1 MKIALINLAVDTN
14 YGGNLQRFA
23 LYTVLKEMGHDVSYI
38 PVKFRAYVPKGIK
51 GLFIYIKRYLRKVV
65 GRKKILV
72 FEEKERIKEYAIQL
86 PAVWNFIYKYLSVFP
101 QIFYEDDDFQ
111 KLNESQFDAFIVG
124 SDQVWRSSAGRNIEH
139 YFLDFVKGDVLRI
152 AYAASF
158 GNDGSGYTDEQIED
172 CQQLIRKFDAVSLR
186 ESIGMDILSRYS
198 WTLRKAPSIVLD
210 PTLLLS
216 KDKYIQLLDLKKNKE
231 RSLFYYILD
240 INQEKQDLISDIAR
254 SLNLESK
261 GIDTLFPNLG
271 KKTLSINPS
280 INSWLENI
288 MNSEYVVTDSFH
300 GTMFCLIF
308 NVPFVTII
316 NHKRGAERYS
326 PLIDKLNLR
335 GHFIS
340 DDEIDKVVITS
351 ILDDINWKHI
361 NSVIKEEC
369 DYSLD
374 FLINSLKVKC
384 SSI

>member
-23 LYTVLKEMGHDVSYI
+23 LYTVLKEMGHEVSFI
-38 PVKFRAYVPKGIK
+38 PVKFRAYIPKGIK
-51 GLFIYIKRYLRKVV
+51 GFFIYIKRYLHKVV
-65 GRKKILV
+65 GRKGILV
-72 FEEKERIKEYAIQL
+72 FEERERIREYALQL

-111 KLNESQFDAFIVG
+111 KLNENNFDAFIVG
-124 SDQVWRSSAGRNIEH
+124 SDQVWRSSPGRNIEH
-139 YFLDFVKGDVLRI
+139 YFLDFVKGDALKI

-158 GNDGSGYTDEQIED
+158 GNAGRGYTDKQIED
-172 CQQLIRKFDAVSLR
+172 CRLLIGKFDAVSLR
-186 ESIGMDILSRYS
+186 ESIGLEILSKYS
-198 WTLRKAPSIVLD
+198 WTLRNAPSIVLD

-216 KDKYIQLLDLKKNKE
+216 QDKYIRLLDLKKNKGKN
-231 RSLFYYILD
+231 LFYYILD
-240 INQEKQDLISDIAR
+240 INQDKLDLISDIAR

-271 KKTLSINPS
+271 KKTSSMNPS
-280 INSWLENI
+280 INSWLENF
-288 MNSEYVVTDSFH
+288 MNSEFVVTDSFH

-316 NHKRGAERYS
+316 NRKRGTERYY

-335 GHFIS
+335 EHFIS
-340 DDEIDKVVITS
+340 DDELDKVSITS
-351 ILDDINWKHI
+351 ILDNINWKHV
-361 NSVIKEEC
+361 NSVIKTERE
-369 DYSLD
+369 YSLD
-374 FLINSLKVKC
+374 FLTNSLKVKC